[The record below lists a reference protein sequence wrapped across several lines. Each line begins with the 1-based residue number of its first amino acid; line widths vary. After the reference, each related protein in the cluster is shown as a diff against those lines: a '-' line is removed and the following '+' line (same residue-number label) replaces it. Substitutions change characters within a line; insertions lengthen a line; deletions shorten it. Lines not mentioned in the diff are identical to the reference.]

1 MTTKN
6 QVQIVD
12 GPSAAA
18 LIDALKYAHGENQ
31 MIVTFTTTKSH
42 QNPKELIKKKMLI
55 SGLEHENDSGFSFN
69 FKARVMDEVHSMV
82 KGYYNARTRSGVFE
96 L

>member
-12 GPSAAA
+12 GPSSAA

-31 MIVTFTTTKSH
+31 MIVTFTITDPNQASKA
-42 QNPKELIKKKMLI
+42 PIKTKMLI
-55 SGLEHENDSGFSFN
+55 SGLEHENSSGHSFN
-69 FKARVMDEVHSMV
+69 FKAKVMDEVHSLV
-82 KGYYNARTRSGVFE
+82 EGYYNARTRSGIFE